1 MRDDWQLS
9 PQQEKI
15 LIRAGD
21 VSAALR
27 CHGATIA
34 SVGTIMRVSLL
45 PYGALFVACFA
56 LSAAAHAQQKYPA
69 KPIRIVAST
78 TAGSQPDGIARFIA
92 QKMSETWGV
101 PVVVDNRAGGSGTLA
116 ASTVAKATPD
126 GHTLLYALP
135 NFVISTAMQPTLPYD
150 PVKDFTG
157 VAHIG
162 ISTNI
167 LVAAPALGV
176 KSVKDFVALAQS
188 QPGKLILST
197 SAAGSASHLSGLK
210 FNLVAGIKA
219 VQVAF
224 KGGPDAM
231 IEVLGGR
238 AHYHTGTLG
247 VTLPFIKEGKLT
259 ALAVITPQRTPVL
272 PDVPTLGE
280 TYAEFKRPETSHGL
294 MAPAGTP
301 RPIVN
306 QIAKEVLRILDLPE
320 IKERMHA
327 IGYGAAPAGPAEY
340 NTILRAQIEAMVKL
354 VRDAGLRGK

>member
-1 MRDDWQLS
+1 MRICS
-9 PQQEKI
+9 YPS
-15 LIRAGD
+15 RAPL
-21 VSAALR
+21 VACVVTA
-27 CHGATIA
+27 
-34 SVGTIMRVSLL
+34 
-45 PYGALFVACFA
+45 ACFA
-56 LSAAAHAQQKYPA
+56 WITSAHAQQKFPA

-116 ASTVAKATPD
+116 ASPVAKAAPD
-126 GHTLLYALP
+126 GHTLLYTLP
-135 NFVISTAMQPTLPYD
+135 NFVISTAMQTSLPYD
-150 PVKDFTG
+150 PIKDFTG
-157 VAHIG
+157 VAQIG

-167 LVAAPALGV
+167 LVATPTLGV
-176 KSVKDFVALAQS
+176 KSVKDLVAMAQA

-210 FNLVAGIKA
+210 FNLAAGIKA
-219 VQVAF
+219 IHVAF
-224 KGGPDAM
+224 KGGPDSM

-259 ALAVITPQRTPVL
+259 ALAVLTPLRTPVL

-280 TYAEFKRPETSHGL
+280 SYAEFKRPETSHGM

-301 RPIVN
+301 RALIN
-306 QIAKEVLRILDLPE
+306 QISKEVLRIIDLPE
-320 IKERMHA
+320 AKERMQT
-327 IGYGAAPAGPAEY
+327 IGYVASPAGPEEY
-340 NTILRAQIEAMVKL
+340 SKIVRAQIESMGKL
-354 VRDAGLRGK
+354 VRDTGLKGKVAP